1 MLLSDKATS
10 ASWRDRCCVCCIIL
24 LLKQAISLQHL
35 HRMDI
40 LAWRRQNSPECLPL
54 IMRGIKKPTPVSA
67 TLLLTHHDVLWAGGM
82 SLSPSRSGVDSAFF
96 SEIQHTE
103 EVALR
108 VIDASSICI
117 KANTRAPSG
126 RANTVVM
133 GVIREIGSNITT
145 HTGSLKPMSFY
156 TSKCFPN
163 VL

>member
-1 MLLSDKATS
+1 MQIY
-10 ASWRDRCCVCCIIL
+10 CCQIKL
-24 LLKQAISLQHL
+24 LLRAEGIRGACTVSFSSWNRPSLSSICT
-35 HRMDI
+35 DI
-40 LAWRRQNSPECLPL
+40 LAWRRQNSPECLSL

-82 SLSPSRSGVDSAFF
+82 SLSPSRSGVDSASFV
-96 SEIQHTE
+96 IQHTE

-108 VIDASSICI
+108 VVDASSICI

-133 GVIREIGSNITT
+133 GVIREIGSNITS

>member
-1 MLLSDKATS
+1 MLLLDKATS
-10 ASWRDRCCVCCIIL
+10 VSWRDRWCVYCIIL
-24 LLKQAISLQHL
+24 ILKQAISPQHL

-82 SLSPSRSGVDSAFF
+82 SLSPSHSGGGLCF
-96 SEIQHTE
+96 SVIQHTE
-103 EVALR
+103 ELALR
-108 VIDASSICI
+108 VVDASSICI
-117 KANTRAPSG
+117 KAKTQAPSG

-133 GVIREIGSNITT
+133 GVIREIGSNTT
-145 HTGSLKPMSFY
+145 SHTGSLKPMSFY